1 MIFMKEQEGGIYY
14 FIFSFVLPRS
24 STQVSYFFMM
34 FHDTNTGVKVTPLK

>member
-1 MIFMKEQEGGIYY
+1 MIFMKKQEGGI
-14 FIFSFVLPRS
+14 ICFSFVLPRSS